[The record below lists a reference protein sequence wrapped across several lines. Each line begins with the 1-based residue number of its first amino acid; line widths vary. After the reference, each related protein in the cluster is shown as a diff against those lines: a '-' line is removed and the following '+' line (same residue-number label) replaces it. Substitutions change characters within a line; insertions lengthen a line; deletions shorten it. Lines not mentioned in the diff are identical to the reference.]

1 MNINWDNVMATLEI
15 MGKGMLGIFATIIIV
30 MIVVFL
36 LSKTGKKKD
45 AEYKFVYYYFNMPTF
60 SFKY

>member
-36 LSKTGKKKD
+36 LSKTGKKKTD
-45 AEYKFVYYYFNMPTF
+45 AE
-60 SFKY
+60 

>member
-45 AEYKFVYYYFNMPTF
+45 VE
-60 SFKY
+60 

>member
-36 LSKTGKKKD
+36 LSKTGKKNTD
-45 AEYKFVYYYFNMPTF
+45 AE
-60 SFKY
+60 

>member
-1 MNINWDNVMATLEI
+1 MEINVENLMTSFEI
-15 MGKGMLGIFATIIIV
+15 MGKGMLGIFATVIIV

-45 AEYKFVYYYFNMPTF
+45 AE
-60 SFKY
+60 

>member
-1 MNINWDNVMATLEI
+1 MNINWDNVMDTLEI

-36 LSKTGKKKD
+36 LSKTGTKNKD
-45 AEYKFVYYYFNMPTF
+45 AE
-60 SFKY
+60 